1 MHLTF
6 SPIYFRTGEIR
17 MWPVYYPP
25 LPYPPTPLLGPRSI
39 KQKSNEFR
47 LHGLQSILKTE
58 LLNQIHLYLFCRV
71 VEVTTDRKV
80 TLYSQK

>member
-25 LPYPPTPLLGPRSI
+25 TLGPRSN

-47 LHGLQSILKTE
+47 LHGLQSILTTD
-58 LLNQIHLYLFCRV
+58 LLDQIHLYHFCRV